1 MPIIL
6 GGMRLCP
13 SEERRV
19 NLSLTTRHHIYLP
32 FLELVL
38 QIGVL
43 LDFILE
49 IDR

>member
-19 NLSLTTRHHIYLP
+19 NLSRHHIYLP